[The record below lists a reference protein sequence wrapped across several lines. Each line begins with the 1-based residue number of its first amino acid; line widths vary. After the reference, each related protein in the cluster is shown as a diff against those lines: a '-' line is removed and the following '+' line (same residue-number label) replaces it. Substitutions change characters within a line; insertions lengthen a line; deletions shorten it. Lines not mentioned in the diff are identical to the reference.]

1 MANRRFI
8 ANCFIRGFS
17 STGGDISSGS
27 FHVGKRILRLRV
39 VAAGLLL
46 SPPQPQCVFRV
57 LPTFFPVATRLPGS
71 VRCRE
76 ALTDSVPRNF

>member
-1 MANRRFI
+1 MNRRFI

-17 STGGDISSGS
+17 SARSAVQVVHFMLLKEFCDHGS
-27 FHVGKRILRLRV
+27 WQQDCSYLPRSPRVFLR
-39 VAAGLLL
+39 
-46 SPPQPQCVFRV
+46 F
-57 LPTFFPVATRLPGS
+57 LPTAFPVATRLPGS